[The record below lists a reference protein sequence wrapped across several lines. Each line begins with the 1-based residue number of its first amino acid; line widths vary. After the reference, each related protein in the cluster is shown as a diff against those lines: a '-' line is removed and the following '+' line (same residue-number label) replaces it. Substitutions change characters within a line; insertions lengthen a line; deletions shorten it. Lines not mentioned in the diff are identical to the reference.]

1 MSLKEIIAISG
12 QGGLHK
18 YISQSRSG
26 LIVENIE
33 TGKRIGI
40 PTSAQVS
47 SLGDIAIYTYDKE
60 VPLKVVFKSM
70 AEKAQNGPALSAKAS
85 NDEIKSF
92 FVSVLPD
99 YDQERVYVSNMK
111 KVIQWY
117 NLLQQHNLLEVLN
130 EPDAEEETQSVE

>member
-70 AEKAQNGPALSAKAS
+70 AEKTQNGPALSAKAS

-111 KVIQWY
+111 KVIQWF

-130 EPDAEEETQSVE
+130 EPDAEEETQPVE

>member
-18 YISQSRSG
+18 YISQARNG

-60 VPLKVVFKSM
+60 VPLKVVLKSI
-70 AEKAQNGPALSAKAS
+70 AEKVQNAPALSAKAS

-92 FVSVLPD
+92 FASVLPN

-111 KVIQWY
+111 KVVQWY

-130 EPDAEEETQSVE
+130 EPDAEEETLSAE

>member
-18 YISQSRSG
+18 YISQARNG

-60 VPLKVVFKSM
+60 VPLKVVFKSI
-70 AEKAQNGPALSAKAS
+70 AEKVQSGPALSAKAS

-92 FVSVLPD
+92 FASVLPD

-130 EPDAEEETQSVE
+130 EPDAEEETPSAE

>member
-18 YISQSRSG
+18 YISQARNG

-92 FVSVLPD
+92 FASVLPN

-111 KVIQWY
+111 KVVQWY
-117 NLLQQHNLLEVLN
+117 NLLQQHNLLDVLN
-130 EPDAEEETQSVE
+130 EPDAEEETQSAE

>member
-70 AEKAQNGPALSAKAS
+70 AEKAQNGPALNAKAS

-117 NLLQQHNLLEVLN
+117 NLLQQHNLLDVLN